1 MDARAAG
8 SERSRQASGFDI
20 LPCMA
25 WRVILRTVI
34 GLLWLCIFVLL
45 AGYLRVAIIHHHRI
59 HAMVIVNS
67 LGALT
72 ALGWVF
78 YRVSR

>member
-1 MDARAAG
+1 MMRL
-8 SERSRQASGFDI
+8 
-20 LPCMA
+20 LPGGA
-25 WRVILRTVI
+25 WRVILRTII
-34 GLLWLCIFVLL
+34 GLLWLSVLVLL

-78 YRVSR
+78 YRVGR